1 MSNKTDTSPAK
12 TNASTKASKRIK
24 YGFKMEFPQKPFTIK
39 RLTSVGAHP
48 KYITA
53 YMRVKKALAN
63 GEIEVVGEIQPKTA
77 RRGAR
82 ELLYQRVNAKTSHV
96 SVDTSA
102 TVDSGVPVGV

>member
-1 MSNKTDTSPAK
+1 MSNKTVTVTSV
-12 TNASTKASKRIK
+12 KRIK
-24 YGFKMEFPQKPFTIK
+24 YGFKLDFPAKPFTIK

-63 GEIEVVGEIQPKTA
+63 GEIEVVGEVTPKTA

-82 ELLYQRVNAKTSHV
+82 ELLYQRANAKTPV
-96 SVDTSA
+96 LTAQEA
-102 TVDSGVPVGV
+102 TV

>member
-1 MSNKTDTSPAK
+1 MSNKSNATAK
-12 TNASTKASKRIK
+12 SNKRIK
-24 YGFKMEFPQKPFTIK
+24 YGFKLEFPAKPFTIK

-63 GEIEVVGEIQPKTA
+63 GEIEVVGEVTPKVA

-82 ELLYQRVNAKTSHV
+82 ELLYKRVNAKKTV
-96 SVDTSA
+96 LSVDTSA
-102 TVDSGVPVGV
+102 LPAGV

>member
-1 MSNKTDTSPAK
+1 MNSNKTATATP
-12 TNASTKASKRIK
+12 TKRIK
-24 YGFKMEFPQKPFTIK
+24 YGFKLEFPAKPFTIK

-63 GEIEVVGEIQPKTA
+63 GEIEVVGEVTPKVA

-82 ELLYQRVNAKTSHV
+82 ELLYQRSDAKTAVV
-96 SVDTSA
+96 SV
-102 TVDSGVPVGV
+102 PVASPAV